1 MNSVLHARTFGKL
14 ECLPSLHASLLA
26 MYSSTKDSRAIN
38 IHDNFFKRSTRS
50 IRKRSSGNLRLR

>member
-1 MNSVLHARTFGKL
+1 MVHYSGTFELG
-14 ECLPSLHASLLA
+14 HFFLA
-26 MYSSTKDSRAIN
+26 MHSSTKDSRAIN